1 MSGAFRTHSQLD
13 EGVVR
18 RHDSVRMAATPYEK
32 TMNRALKLLSF
43 KPRSIAELRE
53 RLLEKEWADAAIV
66 DQVIARLIEL
76 RYLDDEQFAASF
88 ASSRLS
94 VRPLGRTRLR
104 RDLQR
109 KKLPNEVTEQTLN
122 QVYDGNAEE
131 DLIDRAVAKRL
142 RLKGV
147 PTTPE
152 ATKKLFDYLMR
163 RGFSYDLVRRKIREA
178 AKSVEPSE
186 ETTEFDDV

>member
-1 MSGAFRTHSQLD
+1 
-13 EGVVR
+13 
-18 RHDSVRMAATPYEK
+18 MAATPYEK

-142 RLKGV
+142 RLKVV

>member
-1 MSGAFRTHSQLD
+1 
-13 EGVVR
+13 
-18 RHDSVRMAATPYEK
+18 MAVTPYEK
-32 TMNRALKLLSF
+32 TMERALKLLSF

-66 DQVIARLIEL
+66 EQVITRLIEL
-76 RYLDDEQFAASF
+76 RYLDDEQFAASY
-88 ASSRLS
+88 ANSRLT

-109 KKLPNEVTEQTLN
+109 KKLPNEVTEQTLD
-122 QVYDGNAEE
+122 QIYEGDAETE
-131 DLIDRAVAKRL
+131 LIDRAIAKRL
-142 RLKGV
+142 RLKGA
-147 PTTPE
+147 PSTPE

-178 AKSVEPSE
+178 AKGIEPSE
-186 ETTEFDDV
+186 EETEFDGA